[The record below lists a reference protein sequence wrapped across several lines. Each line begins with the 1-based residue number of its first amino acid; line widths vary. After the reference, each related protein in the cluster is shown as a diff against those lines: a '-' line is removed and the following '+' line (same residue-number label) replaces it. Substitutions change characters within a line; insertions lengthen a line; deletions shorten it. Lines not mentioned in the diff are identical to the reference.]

1 MDKNKAITG
10 GDDQGGAEHVPPTGP
25 HQRIQFTNAEG
36 FRCLDCGAVNF
47 QSACDLGP
55 TCTSIDVAKDAGL
68 MNRLRERHPRWRI
81 PLALKDKMV
90 GAIDW
95 ALDQA
100 QADGDAKT
108 VAGLVKT
115 AAVLEGQNQAD
126 EHLAEKN
133 KRLDDGLPTDN
144 VTIRVPPPRT
154 FKESQG

>member
-10 GDDQGGAEHVPPTGP
+10 GDEQGGGLCAPNGDTFVPG
-25 HQRIQFTNAEG
+25 G
-36 FRCLDCGAVNF
+36 VL
-47 QSACDLGP
+47 S
-55 TCTSIDVAKDAGL
+55 SIDPAKDAGL
-68 MNRLRERHPRWRI
+68 IHNIAERHPRWRI

-115 AAVLEGQNQAD
+115 AAVLEAQNQAD